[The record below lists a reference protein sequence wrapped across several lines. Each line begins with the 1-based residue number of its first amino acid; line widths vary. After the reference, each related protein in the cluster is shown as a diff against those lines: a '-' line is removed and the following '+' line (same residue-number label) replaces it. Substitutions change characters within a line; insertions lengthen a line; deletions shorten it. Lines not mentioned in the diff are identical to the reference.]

1 MSCNVSA
8 LLQCVTTPQFHHSE
22 KQMSSDSPVST
33 ERGGVQ
39 PSPTENRHS
48 LLPVKMESARPRE
61 QDSLTGPLLVLL
73 VVLAPLLPSPLRSL
87 SLNIVRLWLTGTS
100 ASFQKATML
109 RHTLRPL
116 WRMCWICTSALQVGV
131 RFRVALVNNGS
142 KDVSSLAFEARYV
155 QDEVW
160 IMLTG

>member
-87 SLNIVRLWLTGTS
+87 SLNIVRL
-100 ASFQKATML
+100 
-109 RHTLRPL
+109 
-116 WRMCWICTSALQVGV
+116 
-131 RFRVALVNNGS
+131 
-142 KDVSSLAFEARYV
+142 
-155 QDEVW
+155 
-160 IMLTG
+160 